1 MVYLSHSTRYRFEK
15 HAMKLAYF
23 DCFSGISGD
32 MVLGALIDSGLELP
46 RLEAELRKLRLDS
59 WTISAQKVARKAIH
73 ATKVTIEVGEQRHHR
88 HLSDILR
95 MIDQGALTPR
105 AAANASKIFRRLGEA
120 EAKVH
125 NMAIEKVHFHEVGAV
140 DSIIDIVGAA
150 IGFDLL
156 GIEQFACSSMD
167 VGGGRV
173 QTEHGILPVPAPA
186 TAELL
191 CGAPTFSSGVQK
203 ELVTPTGAAIATTL
217 ASSYG
222 KIPPMRVSAIG
233 YGAGSA
239 DLAEQPNVLRLLVG
253 ESVTHEIAEHS
264 GASITVI
271 ETNLD
276 DMSPQIYGYF
286 VERAL
291 AAGALDVF
299 STPVQMKKNR
309 PGQLVTLLC
318 EAANRARLTDLIFR
332 ETTTIG
338 VRSYEVQR
346 QTLNRETVPVDTP
359 LGAIRMKI
367 SRLNGTILNAAPEY
381 EDCQRIAAQQGVP
394 LKQVLAAA
402 NFHFQKANEAAK

>member
-1 MVYLSHSTRYRFEK
+1 
-15 HAMKLAYF
+15 MKLAYF

-32 MVLGALIDSGLELP
+32 MVLGTLVDAGLDI
-46 RLEAELRKLRLDS
+46 RQIEAELRKLPLDS
-59 WTISAQKVARKAIH
+59 WTISAERVKRKAVA
-73 ATKVTIEVGEQRHHR
+73 ATRVHVEAGPQHRHR
-88 HLSDILR
+88 HLSDILK
-95 MIDQGALTPR
+95 MIDSASLAPR
-105 AAANASKIFRRLGEA
+105 AAENARKIFHRLGEA

-125 NMAIEKVHFHEVGAV
+125 NISIEKVHFHEVGAV
-140 DSIIDIVGAA
+140 DSIIDIVGSA

-156 GIEQFACSSMD
+156 GIGKFSCSALD
-167 VGGGRV
+167 VGSGRV
-173 QTEHGILPVPAPA
+173 RTEHGILPVPAPA

-191 CGAPTFSSGVQK
+191 RGAPTFSSGVQK

-217 ASSYG
+217 SSSYG
-222 KIPPMRVSAIG
+222 KMPPMQLTAVG

-239 DLAEQPNVLRLLVG
+239 DLAEQANVLRILIG
-253 ESVTHEIAEHS
+253 ESVAQEVSA
-264 GASITVI
+264 ASPESIVSVI

-318 EAANRARLTDLIFR
+318 EISNRSRLIDLIFH

-338 VRSYEVQR
+338 VRSYEVHR
-346 QTLNRETVPVDTP
+346 QTLNRETVAVETP
-359 LGAIRMKI
+359 LGSIRMKL

-381 EDCQRIAAQQGVP
+381 EDCQRIAVQKGVP
-394 LKQVLAAA
+394 LKQVLSTA
-402 NFHFQKANEAAK
+402 NFHFQKLGEPPK